1 MTSGH
6 MLCLFQI
13 MHCPHLLLDDVPE
26 GVAVQAEEGAVG
38 PHLLLLGQAEE
49 LLPAEDPELAGQR
62 QVLLVELQLLAAAE
76 PLPGAGVREGGQTEL
91 LQLQLLVN
99 IISSKRLS
107 IYSSHYLHEGHL
119 GDRHLLPGG
128 RLEGVHVHAGE
139 VEVAEVGDQDPA
151 LGCGDVRVVSSIL
164 TLTGSNVMGLQSVL
178 ISTTT
183 DTLSRLC
190 DSSRGDGDWGRG
202 VSALLRTT
210 LCCGQVAGCVV
221 RHAPTSFGGA
231 FLR

>member
-1 MTSGH
+1 
-6 MLCLFQI
+6 
-13 MHCPHLLLDDVPE
+13 MHCPHLPLDDVPE

-62 QVLLVELQLLAAAE
+62 QVLPVELQLLAAAE

-99 IISSKRLS
+99 TIIPSKRLS

-119 GDRHLLPGG
+119 RDRHLLPGG
-128 RLEGVHVHAGE
+128 RLESVHVHAGE
-139 VEVAEVGDQDPA
+139 VDVAEVGDQDPA
-151 LGCGDVRVVSSIL
+151 LGCGDVRVVSSLLTL
-164 TLTGSNVMGLQSVL
+164 TLTGSNVMGLQSVS
-178 ISTTT
+178 ISATT
-183 DTLSRLC
+183 DTLSRVC
-190 DSSRGDGDWGRG
+190 DSSLRLLSRGAGDWGRG